1 MPEPFQPFVI
11 AIDGPAASGKG
22 TLSRRLA
29 ETLGLA
35 HLDTGLTYRAV
46 GHALLTRNLPLDDEA
61 TAAKVAGEIDLAAL
75 DRETL
80 AQHHVGEAASRVA
93 VMSAVREA
101 LVGAQ
106 RRFARTSRPGAVLD
120 GRDIGTVVW
129 PDAPLKLYVTA
140 SAEERARRR
149 HAETRAKGDGTDYET
164 VLADIRR
171 RDARDSEREDS
182 PLRPAADAHLL
193 DTTRLTIEEAFR
205 EALALAVPLMERVRT
220 RDA

>member
-1 MPEPFQPFVI
+1 MPDPLVI

-29 ETLGLA
+29 ERLGLA

-46 GHALLTRNLPLDDEA
+46 GHALLLRGLPLDDEA
-61 TAAKVAGEIDLAAL
+61 TAATVAGDLDLSAL

-80 AQHHVGEAASRVA
+80 SQHHVGEAASRVA

-101 LVGAQ
+101 LVEAQ
-106 RRFARTSRPGAVLD
+106 RRFAREASPGAVLD

-149 HAETRAKGDGTDYET
+149 HAETDGADYET

-182 PLRPAADAHLL
+182 PLRPATDAHLL